1 MKAKLI
7 YVVGPSGAGKDSLLN
22 WLRAHLAADLP
33 VAWARRT
40 INRPAALDGELHES
54 VATDEFNQLLSS
66 QQFAMHWA
74 ANDHLYGI
82 RHAELRSLADPNW
95 VFVNGSRPHI
105 PQAAQLYPGMTVLHI
120 TADKE
125 VLRERL
131 LSRGRESSQAIEN
144 RLDRMP
150 KLQVPSGCQLI
161 EIHNHER
168 LETTG
173 QQLLEAL
180 KSLPDWPTR

>member
-1 MKAKLI
+1 MNAKLI

-22 WLRAHLAADLP
+22 WLRSHLAADLP
-33 VAWARRT
+33 VVWARRT
-40 INRPAALDGELHES
+40 INRPVAPEGEMHES
-54 VATDEFNQLLSS
+54 VSSDVFNQLLTA

-74 ANDHLYGI
+74 ANEHLYGI
-82 RHAELRSLADPNW
+82 RHEELRSLADQVW
-95 VFVNGSRPHI
+95 VFVNGSRQHL

-131 LSRGRESSQAIEN
+131 LSRGRESKQAIEN
-144 RLDRMP
+144 RLDRTP

-168 LETTG
+168 LDSTG
-173 QQLLEAL
+173 PQLLQL
-180 KSLPDWPTR
+180 LRLLPDWPMP